1 MVAHDL
7 LMKWSCG
14 TQQGERKLGRMSG
27 IEGGGNNNMPQKTY
41 KQLAEDVQEIL
52 GGLAKML
59 KPEERV
65 EPLTGKVIAISAVVK
80 QLLDKLDEESAG

>member
-1 MVAHDL
+1 
-7 LMKWSCG
+7 
-14 TQQGERKLGRMSG
+14 MS
-27 IEGGGNNNMPQKTY
+27 QKTY